1 MGGGVIFL
9 RFAHLACMIKTLAKF
24 QGIDMNK
31 NSLTGSLNEVT
42 KAELVAEFKSV
53 IADAEALIKA
63 TANQGGEKLDQ
74 LRAQAETSLASAK
87 IKLEDL
93 HEDLI
98 EKGREAVKAT
108 DDYVQENPWKAVGI
122 AAGIGLVIG
131 LLVSRR

>member
-1 MGGGVIFL
+1 MFKRV
-9 RFAHLACMIKTLAKF
+9 
-24 QGIDMNK
+24 DMSK
-31 NSLTGSLNEVT
+31 NILTGSMNEVT
-42 KAELVAEFKSV
+42 KAELVAEFKTV

-63 TANQGGEKLDQ
+63 TANHGGEKVDQ
-74 LRAQAETSLASAK
+74 LRSQAEASLASAK
-87 IKLEDL
+87 DKIEDL

-98 EKGREAVKAT
+98 DKGREAVKAT

>member
-1 MGGGVIFL
+1 MFKRV
-9 RFAHLACMIKTLAKF
+9 
-24 QGIDMNK
+24 DMSK
-31 NSLTGSLNEVT
+31 NILTGSMNEVT
-42 KAELVAEFKSV
+42 KAELVAEFKTV

-63 TANQGGEKLDQ
+63 TANQGVERIDQ
-74 LRAQAETSLASAK
+74 LRSQAEASLASAK
-87 IKLEDL
+87 DKIEDL
-93 HEDLI
+93 HEDLV

>member
-1 MGGGVIFL
+1 MSNTNL
-9 RFAHLACMIKTLAKF
+9 T
-24 QGIDMNK
+24 D
-31 NSLTGSLNEVT
+31 SLKDVT
-42 KAELVAEFKSV
+42 KAQLVAEFKAV

-63 TANQGGEKLDQ
+63 TAGQGGDKVDQ
-74 LRAQAETSLASAK
+74 VRSKAEASLASAK
-87 IKLEDL
+87 DKLEDM

-122 AAGIGLVIG
+122 AAGLGLVIG

>member
-1 MGGGVIFL
+1 MFKRV
-9 RFAHLACMIKTLAKF
+9 
-24 QGIDMNK
+24 DMSK
-31 NSLTGSLNEVT
+31 NILTGSMNEVT
-42 KAELVAEFKSV
+42 KAELVAEFKTV

-63 TANQGGEKLDQ
+63 TANHGGEKVDQ
-74 LRAQAETSLASAK
+74 LRSQAEASLASAK
-87 IKLEDL
+87 DKIEDL